1 MGGINLN
8 ESGLDFVRQVFVT
21 FGGNTTVLTLFLLS
35 VLYLALKGK
44 KEERYV
50 FVTTAVFLAFTVYN
64 PFAVKYILGKLG
76 MVNVYYRFF
85 WILPMVLTIGY
96 ACTKVVGGQKKGWRR
111 YLTAAA
117 LAAVIIMAMQPFD
130 MADVLLEV
138 FSAINTV
145 GMSTG
150 ITRDLNTVSR
160 LILIVLMYCGRLGS
174 LSFALVFAQKN
185 TSDTIR
191 LPQEKIIVG

>member
-1 MGGINLN
+1 MGGINLD

-96 ACTKVVGGQKKGWRR
+96 ACTEFPPKQM
-111 YLTAAA
+111 TAASA
-117 LAAVIIMAMQPFD
+117 AAVRYRLQPFFCPPTTFVQAYP
-130 MADVLLEV
+130 MV
-138 FSAINTV
+138 
-145 GMSTG
+145 ST
-150 ITRDLNTVSR
+150 I
-160 LILIVLMYCGRLGS
+160 GRI
-174 LSFALVFAQKN
+174 QKH
-185 TSDTIR
+185 R
-191 LPQEKIIVG
+191 

>member
-8 ESGLDFVRQVFVT
+8 ESGLDFVRQVFCA

-96 ACTKVVGGQKKGWRR
+96 ACTKVVGGQKKRLETVSDRGCAGSGHLFWRKFRTGWR
-111 YLTAAA
+111 TAEAA
-117 LAAVIIMAMQPFD
+117 
-130 MADVLLEV
+130 
-138 FSAINTV
+138 
-145 GMSTG
+145 G
-150 ITRDLNTVSR
+150 
-160 LILIVLMYCGRLGS
+160 
-174 LSFALVFAQKN
+174 
-185 TSDTIR
+185 
-191 LPQEKIIVG
+191 

>member
-96 ACTKVVGGQKKGWRR
+96 ACTKVVGRAEKRLETVSDRGCAGSGHLFWRKFRTGWR
-111 YLTAAA
+111 TAEAA
-117 LAAVIIMAMQPFD
+117 
-130 MADVLLEV
+130 
-138 FSAINTV
+138 
-145 GMSTG
+145 G
-150 ITRDLNTVSR
+150 
-160 LILIVLMYCGRLGS
+160 
-174 LSFALVFAQKN
+174 
-185 TSDTIR
+185 
-191 LPQEKIIVG
+191 

>member
-64 PFAVKYILGKLG
+64 PFAVKSW
-76 MVNVYYRFF
+76 NV
-85 WILPMVLTIGY
+85 
-96 ACTKVVGGQKKGWRR
+96 
-111 YLTAAA
+111 
-117 LAAVIIMAMQPFD
+117 
-130 MADVLLEV
+130 
-138 FSAINTV
+138 SAESISS
-145 GMSTG
+145 GPSP
-150 ITRDLNTVSR
+150 
-160 LILIVLMYCGRLGS
+160 
-174 LSFALVFAQKN
+174 
-185 TSDTIR
+185 R
-191 LPQEKIIVG
+191 LPKETICFQFGYVKA

>member
-117 LAAVIIMAMQPFD
+117 LAAVICLAEIPYWL
-130 MADVLLEV
+130 ADCR
-138 FSAINTV
+138 SCRIT
-145 GMSTG
+145 STRCQM
-150 ITRDLNTVSR
+150 IFWPSVRCCTKKRER
-160 LILIVLMYCGRLGS
+160 E
-174 LSFALVFAQKN
+174 
-185 TSDTIR
+185 
-191 LPQEKIIVG
+191 P